1 MAVFETWLRSDLKK
15 PMRVVELSGNLFSA
29 DNGGNL
35 IGVEVLDGG
44 QAASLSGNVYGYV
57 IRADGATVLVD
68 GTLNGN
74 RASIILP
81 ASAYLVIGQA
91 SIVIKV
97 GTVTV
102 GACVA
107 QVYRTSTDTLVDPAN
122 VIPSISELL
131 EAIDDCRQATDD
143 ANSAAALANTKA
155 GLADEKATLADQKAT
170 LANTAAG
177 TANTAAA
184 VANAAAGKIDNMTVA
199 ANGLAPG
206 SAPTVAISEVSGHK
220 HILFGLVK
228 GDKGKDFHIAK
239 TFASIAAMM
248 AYAGADIEAYDFA
261 MIDTGS
267 VQDPD
272 TGKLYCYE
280 PDKTPKWQYIGDL
293 SGAQGIK
300 GETGTGIDHIALNQD
315 YTLTVYLDDNTSYT
329 TASIRGATGETPD
342 ITIGTVTTLNYDQQ
356 AYVTLDPSS
365 TPEDPVFNFGIP
377 QGEPGSAENVYGNT
391 VPMSTTDSTKVA
403 TAINAKLD
411 ANQGSA
417 NAGKFMRVGSTGAV
431 AYDSPTERYSSLND
445 FPATGDEGKLY
456 IAEDTGMMY
465 VWDSEYVPVGGTSSD
480 ECEVSGD
487 IVSFET
493 FESKAKKLVVNIE
506 PVQDLHGY
514 DNPWPAGGGK
524 NVVDPS
530 IFPTT
535 ITGTSYVSIPV
546 NASDIQKMKTE
557 GASIKVEGT
566 LGSGKTRYSIYS
578 YTGTNND
585 ALYINDSQFLT
596 EENGFTLRG
605 NISAIHLD
613 DMTHLRIYA
622 QPYEGSAETTITN
635 VYFQIG
641 NSGDWVPYENL
652 CPISGWDSANVTGTG
667 INIWDEKTR
676 SGYYDSVTG
685 EFKPQS
691 STLANKNM
699 IPVMPNTTYYCKSG
713 TYRVNTAYFDKY
725 MHYISGGYHKENTAF
740 TTPANCYFMGFSNDF
755 GAGTTYND
763 DISINYPATDTQ
775 YHAYSGETAE
785 YTFPSEAGTVYGGS
799 LTIHQDGTGELVVD
813 HFLYEYDGTETFS
826 KSGTALNGFY
836 NQLTGGTIPHNWPKM
851 LDYNQAST
859 YTDEKSSMFILTR
872 NANTYKQNYGY
883 CLIDSGHNFD
893 VPPETFG
900 TTVESFKAKLAEL
913 YAAGTPVSVFCKIAT
928 PVTYQLTN
936 QQVVS
941 LLKGQNVLWADCGSI
956 DLTYYRTET
965 AYQVSLNTADIA
977 ELQGEV
983 EANSD
988 AIEELQQDFTG
999 ATASADGAHGLVP
1012 APEEGDQGKFLKG
1025 DGTWGN
1031 VPNPQVMTGATS
1043 STAGVSGL
1051 VPAPA
1056 AGDQDKVLTGAG
1068 TWETPIGSRLY
1079 VVNLDAVSNTSGSYT
1094 HTTTVTGM
1102 TGDLKA
1108 VAIECSDPTIF
1119 HATVTITPA
1128 TDSVTLACSDVAGSS
1143 TVKVSFLAVGN
1154 ANPLSSTE
1162 YAALDARI
1170 GDLSDLTT
1178 TDKTSVVDAVNEVN
1192 GKSSETIVDNI
1203 TLPYTADSDGIMSFE
1218 CYPQTSNTVSYY
1230 TMTETSPGGDVSADY
1245 RPAGTSTN
1253 GTAYMVTAV
1262 LKKGYTYA
1270 LANSSN
1276 VTRISPIR
1284 VMKF

>member
-1 MAVFETWLRSDLKK
+1 MAVFETWLKSDLKK

-29 DNGGNL
+29 DNGGNM

-44 QAASLSGNVYGYV
+44 QAASLTGSVHGYV

-68 GTLNGN
+68 GTLTGN
-74 RASIILP
+74 RASIVLP

-107 QVYRTSTDTLVDPAN
+107 QVYRTTTDTLVDPAN

-131 EAIDDCRQATDD
+131 EAIDDCEQATED
-143 ANSAAALANTKA
+143 ANDAAELANTKA
-155 GLADEKATLADQKAT
+155 GLADAAATA
-170 LANTAAG
+170 ANTAAG
-177 TANTAAA
+177 T
-184 VANAAAGKIDNMTVA
+184 ANAAAGKIDNMTVA

-228 GDKGKDFHIAK
+228 GDPGKDFHIAK
-239 TFASIAAMM
+239 TFASISAMM
-248 AYAGADIEAYDFA
+248 AYTGTDVEAFDFA

-267 VQDPD
+267 VEDPD

-300 GETGTGIDHIALNQD
+300 GETGTGIDHITLNAD
-315 YTLTVYLDDNTSYT
+315 YTLTIYLDDNTSYT

-342 ITIGTVTTLNYDQQ
+342 ISIGTVTTLNHDQQ

-365 TPEDPVFNFGIP
+365 TPEDPVLNFGIP
-377 QGEPGSAENVYGNT
+377 QGEPGSAENVYGTT

-403 TAINAKLD
+403 TAIGNKLD
-411 ANQGSA
+411 ANQGST

-431 AYDSPTERYSSLND
+431 SYDSPTERYSSLNN

-493 FESKAKKLVVNIE
+493 FESKAKELVVNID

-514 DNPWPAGGGK
+514 DNPWPGGGGK
-524 NVVDPS
+524 NKLPNTATS
-530 IFPTT
+530 AT
-535 ITGTSYVSIPV
+535 IQGVTFTVNADKTVTANGTSTGWTGLTLGTFTLPAGDYILSSGNTSGYANLYIEL
-546 NASDIQKMKTE
+546 S
-557 GASIKVEGT
+557 GASTV
-566 LGSGKTRYSIYS
+566 S
-578 YTGTNND
+578 TNNTGGQ
-585 ALYINDSQFLT
+585 NT
-596 EENGFTLRG
+596 FTLAESG
-605 NISAIHLD
+605 EITAK
-613 DMTHLRIYA
+613 IYA
-622 QPYEGSAETTITN
+622 RPGNALSNIVVYPMIRLSTESDATYIPYSNI
-635 VYFQIG
+635 
-641 NSGDWVPYENL
+641 
-652 CPISGWDSANVTGTG
+652 CPISGWDSANVSRTGSNILENDFESG
-667 INIWDEKTR
+667 SINIETGLPGENANYKR
-676 SGYYDSVTG
+676 SKNFVSV
-685 EFKPQS
+685 K
-691 STLANKNM
+691 
-699 IPVMPNTTYYCKSG
+699 PNTTYYLKASSNVFMKF
-713 TYRVNTAYFDKY
+713 YDADKVQ
-725 MHYISGGYHKENTAF
+725 
-740 TTPANCYFMGFSNDF
+740 TTPGAWDVNNKKNVEITTNSKTKYLKVIFPVAMDVSDF
-755 GAGTTYND
+755 
-763 DISINYPATDTQ
+763 SINYPATDTQ
-775 YHAYSGETAE
+775 YHPGQVEQIE
-785 YTFPSEAGTVYGGS
+785 YEFPTEAGTVYGGT
-799 LTIHQDGTGELVVD
+799 LTIHQDGSGELVVD
-813 HFLYEYDGTETFS
+813 DFLYVYDGTETFQ

-836 NQLTGGTIPHNWPKM
+836 NQLNGGTRPHGWPKM
-851 LDYNQAST
+851 KTYSSGST
-859 YTDEKSSMFILTR
+859 ITNEISSLFKCTIY
-872 NANTYKQNYGY
+872 ANIYKNNYGY
-883 CLIDSGHNFD
+883 IYFDSGHNFD

-913 YAAGTPVSVFCKIAT
+913 YAAGTPVSVFCKIAE
-928 PVTYQLTN
+928 PQVYQLTN
-936 QQVVS
+936 QQVVT
-941 LLKGQNVLWADCGSI
+941 LLQGQNVVFADCGSI

-983 EANSD
+983 E
-988 AIEELQQDFTG
+988 ELQNDFTG

-1012 APEEGDQGKFLKG
+1012 APKEGDQWKFLKG

-1043 STAGVSGL
+1043 STAGASGL

-1068 TWETPIGSRLY
+1068 TWETPIGSRVY
-1079 VVNLDAVSNTSGSYT
+1079 VVTLDAVSNTSGSYT
-1094 HTTTVTGM
+1094 HTTTVNGM

-1119 HATVTITPA
+1119 KDAVTITTA
-1128 TDSVTLACSDVAGSS
+1128 TDSVTLTCSDVAGSS

-1192 GKSSETIVDNI
+1192 NNFVKVWENPNI
-1203 TLPYTADSDGIMSFE
+1203 SASFAAQTLSIDLSAYRFILVVTSDGTGWVEVGILTRDTLVVGGSANVIRARAFRATTTSVVCGNGYGGSTE
-1218 CYPQTSNTVSYY
+1218 DNTNCIPQ
-1230 TMTETSPGGDVSADY
+1230 
-1245 RPAGTSTN
+1245 
-1253 GTAYMVTAV
+1253 
-1262 LKKGYTYA
+1262 
-1270 LANSSN
+1270 
-1276 VTRISPIR
+1276 RIYG
-1284 VMKF
+1284 VK

>member
-1 MAVFETWLRSDLKK
+1 MAVFETWLKSDLKK

-35 IGVEVLDGG
+35 IGVEVMDGG
-44 QAASLSGNVYGYV
+44 QAASLTGSVHGYV

-68 GTLNGN
+68 GTLTGN
-74 RASIILP
+74 RASIVLP
-81 ASAYLVIGQA
+81 ASAYLVIGQV

-107 QVYRTSTDTLVDPAN
+107 QVYRTTTDTLVDPAN

-131 EAIDDCRQATDD
+131 EAIDDCEQATAD
-143 ANSAAALANTKA
+143 ANSAATLANTKA

-184 VANAAAGKIDNMTVA
+184 AANAAATKIDGMTVA
-199 ANGLAPG
+199 ANGLNPG
-206 SAPTVAISEVSGHK
+206 SSPTAVVSEVSGHK
-220 HILFGLVK
+220 HITFGIPK
-228 GDKGKDFHIAK
+228 GDAGKDFHIAK
-239 TFASIAAMM
+239 TFSSIAQMM
-248 AYAGADIEAYDFA
+248 AYTGTDIEAYDFA

-280 PDKTPKWQYIGDL
+280 PETQDRWRYIGDL

-300 GETGTGIDHIALNQD
+300 GETGTGIDHITLNAD
-315 YTLTVYLDDNTSYT
+315 YTLTIYLDDNTSYT

-342 ITIGTVTTLNYDQQ
+342 ISIGTVTTLNHDQQ
-356 AYVTLDPSS
+356 AYVVLDSSS

-377 QGEPGSAENVYGNT
+377 QGEPGSAENVYGTT

-403 TAINAKLD
+403 TAIGNKLD
-411 ANQGSA
+411 ANQGST

-487 IVSFET
+487 VVSFET
-493 FESKAKKLVVNIE
+493 FESKVKELVVNIE

-514 DNPWPAGGGK
+514 DSPWPGGGGK
-524 NVVDPS
+524 NLFNKDGTYEENKVIRSDGTIAASGSSDPQTLFTDPIYVLPSTDYVVSGTADSSKYIRVAEYSSNGTFIKRTLSSKQTS
-530 IFPTT
+530 IEKSFTT
-535 ITGTSYVSIPV
+535 DENTAYVLVNPDTPV
-546 NASDIQKMKTE
+546 TDIQLE
-557 GASIKVEGT
+557 
-566 LGSGKTRYSIYS
+566 LGSTA
-578 YTGTNND
+578 TD
-585 ALYINDSQFLT
+585 
-596 EENGFTLRG
+596 
-605 NISAIHLD
+605 
-613 DMTHLRIYA
+613 YA
-622 QPYEGSAETTITN
+622 
-635 VYFQIG
+635 
-641 NSGDWVPYENL
+641 PYENV
-652 CPISGWDSANVTGTG
+652 CPISGCTEANVTATGKNLFNDTIEQGTISATNG
-667 INIWDEKTR
+667 SKKN
-676 SGYYDSVTG
+676 
-685 EFKPQS
+685 S
-691 STLANKNM
+691 STRVRTANGTLL
-699 IPVMPNTTYYCKSG
+699 MPG
-713 TYRVNTAYFDKY
+713 TYTMSCAEALNGNIDYYKPDGTFIGVEFADVLHNYPITFTISEETLVFSIFGKTDNSNIVPADVSNVQIEKGSSASAY
-725 MHYISGGYHKENTAF
+725 EAF
-740 TTPANCYFMGFSNDF
+740 
-755 GAGTTYND
+755 GTTYT
-763 DISINYPATDTQ
+763 YA
-775 YHAYSGETAE
+775 
-785 YTFPSEAGTVYGGS
+785 FPQSAGTVFNAT
-799 LTIHQDGTGELVVD
+799 LAINQDGSGMLTPKSVDVDMGDFDYDYDSTYKRFITHTVVDSRISIASRAIKCISSLYKCVYDGRPIAEVKNGDFYFASRRLVFHDNSFTDASAFKTARTGEKVVYP
-813 HFLYEYDGTETFS
+813 LDGLEP
-826 KSGTALNGFY
+826 
-836 NQLTGGTIPHNWPKM
+836 IPM
-851 LDYNQAST
+851 
-859 YTDEKSSMFILTR
+859 
-872 NANTYKQNYGY
+872 
-883 CLIDSGHNFD
+883 
-893 VPPETFG
+893 
-900 TTVESFKAKLAEL
+900 
-913 YAAGTPVSVFCKIAT
+913 
-928 PVTYQLTN
+928 TN

-983 EANSD
+983 E
-988 AIEELQQDFTG
+988 ELQNDFTG

-1043 STAGVSGL
+1043 STAGASGL

-1068 TWETPIGSRLY
+1068 TWETPIGSRVY
-1079 VVNLDAVSNTSGSYT
+1079 VVTLDAVTNTSGSYT

-1102 TGDLKA
+1102 TSDLKA

-1119 HATVTITPA
+1119 HDAVTITTA
-1128 TDSVTLACSDVAGSS
+1128 TDSVTLTCSDVAGSS

-1192 GKSSETIVDNI
+1192 NDLDKLQIRSDSTPTEITIPNPQANF
-1203 TLPYTADSDGIMSFE
+1203 TYTADEDCLLFVRGTSSSSAVLE
-1218 CYPQTSNTVSYY
+1218 CGLGEINAVDNSVALYLVYNPTTTELQTTGLI
-1230 TMTETSPGGDVSADY
+1230 PLK
-1245 RPAGTSTN
+1245 AGTKVSF
-1253 GTAYMVTAV
+1253 V
-1262 LKKGYTYA
+1262 
-1270 LANSSN
+1270 SSN
-1276 VTRISPIR
+1276 WSKGKLNFIIKYT
-1284 VMKF
+1284 